1 MGVGGD
7 LSAPPPFPGCKLLSE
22 QLKTAPPA
30 NESQVKNIPR
40 FTSTAAGKARNVL
53 YVLVGAAALIL
64 KKYYAGPG
72 EQLVHNYGGNI
83 AASFAVYFVLLQLP
97 LPAVL
102 KKPVAAGLALAL
114 VELFEA
120 FDGFGVMT
128 NTYDPFDFVANVLG
142 VGLALVVDTTL
153 HFRAR
158 APLARDGV
166 RGD

>member
-1 MGVGGD
+1 MIDV
-7 LSAPPPFPGCKLLSE
+7 
-22 QLKTAPPA
+22 
-30 NESQVKNIPR
+30 PR
-40 FTSTAAGKARNVL
+40 ITSTAAGKLRNVL
-53 YVLVGAAALIL
+53 CVLIGVAALVL
-64 KKYYAGPG
+64 KKHYAGPG

-83 AASFAVYFVLLQLP
+83 AASFAVYFVFLQLP
-97 LPAVL
+97 IPTVL

-128 NTYDPFDFVANVLG
+128 NTYDPFDFVANALG

-153 HFRAR
+153 RFRAR

>member
-1 MGVGGD
+1 M
-7 LSAPPPFPGCKLLSE
+7 
-22 QLKTAPPA
+22 KT
-30 NESQVKNIPR
+30 IPR
-40 FTSTAAGKARNVL
+40 STSTAAGKARNVP
-53 YVLVGAAALIL
+53 YVLVGAAVMVL
-64 KKYYAGPG
+64 KKHYAGPA

-83 AASFAVYFVLLQLP
+83 AASFAVYFVSLQLP
-97 LPAVL
+97 IPAVL
-102 KKPVAAGLALAL
+102 KKPFAAGLALAV

-128 NTYDPFDFVANVLG
+128 NTYDPFDFVANALG

-153 HFRAR
+153 RFRAR